1 MKKTLI
7 LVRHAHTHDPV
18 PGQDDHDRE
27 LTPEGRIAAI
37 KSAEWLHEQGI
48 APKKIVASSAKR
60 TQATAAALAKVLLG
74 NSARFEAENVLF
86 RASETEVL
94 DFIHENF
101 HQEDSLLIVGHN
113 PTVTQLAIRLGATSI
128 SYLPPASAV
137 ILSFEI
143 ENWTDLHFHG
153 GKLVAKNLTD
163 EA

>member
-7 LVRHAHTHDPV
+7 IVRHAHTQDPI
-18 PGQDDHDRE
+18 PCQEDHDRE

-37 KSAEWLHEQGI
+37 KSAEWLKEQGI
-48 APKKIVASSAKR
+48 TPKKIVASSAKR
-60 TQATAAALAKVLLG
+60 TQATAAALANGLLG
-74 NSARFEAENVLF
+74 NSGRFEAENILF
-86 RASETEVL
+86 RASETDLL

-101 HQEDSLLIVGHN
+101 RQEDTILIVGHN
-113 PTVTQLAIRLGATSI
+113 PTVTQFSIRLGATSI

-143 ENWTDLHFHG
+143 ENWADLHFHS
-153 GKLVAKNLTD
+153 GKLVAKNLTE